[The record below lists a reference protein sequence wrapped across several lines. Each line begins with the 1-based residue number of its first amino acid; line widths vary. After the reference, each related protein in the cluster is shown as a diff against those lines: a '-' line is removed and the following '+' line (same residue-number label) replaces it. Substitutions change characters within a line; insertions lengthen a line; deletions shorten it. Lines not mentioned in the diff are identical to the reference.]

1 MTVVCVLSFVQ
12 LRQLVTCYRSVVKLQ
27 REMDGILDVL
37 KYIKLKIFK
46 SEDEMTNLG
55 DNFTQNIS
63 LNLYRLNNKCS
74 AVAEMGDRLAT
85 IDMGRKLGDDVP
97 LFGGREL
104 API

>member
-1 MTVVCVLSFVQ
+1 
-12 LRQLVTCYRSVVKLQ
+12 
-27 REMDGILDVL
+27 MDGILDML

-55 DNFTQNIS
+55 DHFTQNIS

-97 LFGGREL
+97 LFGGGEL
-104 API
+104 RPHLVQYGLGRGLPPCQVPS